1 MYVREV
7 MTSHAEWI
15 APTLSVAEAA
25 QKMRDHKIGCLP
37 VGENDR
43 LVGML
48 TDRDIVCRAVADGAD
63 PATTKTADVMT
74 KGIAYCFEDDTVDAA
89 IDQLE
94 AKQIHHIP
102 VLSRQQKRM
111 IGILSLSDLALRGP
125 QNLAA
130 RVSQLASRDA
140 RSGATH

>member
-1 MYVREV
+1 
-7 MTSHAEWI
+7 
-15 APTLSVAEAA
+15 
-25 QKMRDHKIGCLP
+25 MRDHKIGRLP

-48 TDRDIVCRAVADGAD
+48 TDRDIVCRAVAAGAD
-63 PATTKTADVMT
+63 PATTRTAEVMT
-74 KGIAYCFEDDTVDAA
+74 KGITYCFEDDTVEPA

-102 VLSRQQKRM
+102 VLGRQENRM
-111 IGILSLSDLALRGP
+111 IGMLLLSDLALRGP

-130 RVSQLASRDA
+130 PVSQLASRDA
-140 RSGATH
+140 RSSCPESGRAAIWEIWDKIDIRRPQD

>member
-1 MYVREV
+1 MFVREV
-7 MTSHAEWI
+7 MTQHAEWI
-15 APTLSVAEAA
+15 APTLSVTEAA
-25 QKMRDHKIGCLP
+25 QKLRDHKIGCLP

-63 PATTKTADVMT
+63 LATTKAGDVMT
-74 KGIAYCFEDDTVDAA
+74 KGITYCFEDDAIETA

-94 AKQIHHIP
+94 AKQIHHMP
-102 VLSRQQKRM
+102 VLSRDKKRL
-111 IGILSLSDLALRGP
+111 IGILSLSDLASRGP
-125 QNLAA
+125 QNLLT

-140 RSGATH
+140 RSSARH

>member
-1 MYVREV
+1 MFVREV
-7 MTSHAEWI
+7 MTARAEWI

-25 QKMRDHKIGCLP
+25 RKMRDYKIGCLP

-48 TDRDIVCRAVADGAD
+48 TDRDIICRAVADGAD
-63 PATTKTADVMT
+63 PATTKAADVMT
-74 KGIAYCFEDDTVDAA
+74 KGITYCFDDDSVEAA

-102 VLSRQQKRM
+102 VLSREKKRM
-111 IGILSLSDLALRGP
+111 IGILSLADLALRGP
-125 QNLAA
+125 QNLWA

-140 RSGATH
+140 QPSAKH

>member
-25 QKMRDHKIGCLP
+25 RKLRDHKIGCLP

-63 PATTKTADVMT
+63 PATTKAVDVMT
-74 KGIAYCFEDDTVDAA
+74 KGITYCFEDDTIESA

-102 VLSRQQKRM
+102 VLSRDKKRL
-111 IGILSLSDLALRGP
+111 IGLLSLSDLASRGP
-125 QNLAA
+125 QNLLT
-130 RVSQLASRDA
+130 RVSQLASRDSRSSA
-140 RSGATH
+140 RH

>member
-15 APTLSVAEAA
+15 APTLSVTEAA
-25 QKMRDHKIGCLP
+25 RKLRDHKIGCLP

-43 LVGML
+43 LVGIL

-63 PATTKTADVMT
+63 PATTKAVDVMT
-74 KGIAYCFEDDTVDAA
+74 KGITYCFEDDTIETA
-89 IDQLE
+89 IGQLE

-102 VLSRQQKRM
+102 VLSRDKKRL
-111 IGILSLSDLALRGP
+111 IGILSLSDLASRGP
-125 QNLAA
+125 QNLLT

-140 RSGATH
+140 RSSARH